1 MKSEISV
8 GNLLVSFWRKIPPE
22 ILHFLVVSGAWPMT
36 VCVTFNLSYLLKN
49 VNKRFEFMFFL
60 SIDII

>member
-1 MKSEISV
+1 MKSEVFV
-8 GNLLVSFWRKIPPE
+8 GNPSVSFRRKIPPE
-22 ILHFLVVSGAWPMT
+22 ILHFLVVSGVWLMT